1 MPRFRKIW
9 FGEKSGESF
18 KLLIDINCHT
28 KSEFF
33 FLYVRNLLEPGLRLQ
48 NTQLNLCVC
57 VSNSQRLFYNR
68 KTRYKF

>member
-1 MPRFRKIW
+1 MPIFRKIW

-33 FLYVRNLLEPGLRLQ
+33 FFVCQKSFRTWASITKYPVEFV
-48 NTQLNLCVC
+48 CVC
-57 VSNSQRLFYNR
+57 FEFTKVIL
-68 KTRYKF
+68 